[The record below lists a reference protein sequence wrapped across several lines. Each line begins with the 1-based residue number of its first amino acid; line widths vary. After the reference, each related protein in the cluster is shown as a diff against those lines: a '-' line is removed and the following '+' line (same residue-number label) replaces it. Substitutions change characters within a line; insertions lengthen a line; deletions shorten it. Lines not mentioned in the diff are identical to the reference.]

1 MRMQSLPSNFL
12 TKEFVMQKF
21 PRLPF
26 ALLIFAVVTLVP
38 AGARADNER
47 GNFSL
52 AMFQWGGG
60 IEPHINHL
68 NRMVGQVRWQLSRYH
83 GDTSVRRDFANI
95 RRDVDRVNWVY
106 KNGTYD
112 RRQLRAEIDGLHA
125 RLHELEVRM
134 HVRTS
139 DYYSWR

>member
-1 MRMQSLPSNFL
+1 MRSLPSNL
-12 TKEFVMQKF
+12 PTKEFVMQKF
-21 PRLPF
+21 TGLTL
-26 ALLIFAVVTLVP
+26 AVLIFAAGTLAP
-38 AGARADNER
+38 AGARAENER

-68 NRMVGQVRWQLSRYH
+68 NRMVGHVRWQLSRYH
-83 GDTSVRRDFANI
+83 GDSSVRRDFANI

-106 KNGTYD
+106 KNGKYD
-112 RRQLRAEIDGLHA
+112 RRQLRADIDGLHA